1 MAYQNYKDLKSLKEL
16 SMNNLRESIY
26 CVNFYRKTSTVD
38 AVLGS

>member
-1 MAYQNYKDLKSLKEL
+1 MYKALQSHKEL
-16 SMNNLRESIY
+16 SMKNLRESIY